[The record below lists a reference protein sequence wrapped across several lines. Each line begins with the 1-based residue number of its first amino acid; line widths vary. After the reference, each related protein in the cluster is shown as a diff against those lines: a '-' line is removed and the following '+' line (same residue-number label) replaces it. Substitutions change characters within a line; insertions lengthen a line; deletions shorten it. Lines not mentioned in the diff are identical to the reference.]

1 MTDAAYE
8 KQWGKGPHLTADALV
23 YGDNH
28 ILLIQRPSGLWAMP
42 GGFVEAGEFLLDAAL
57 RELSE
62 ETNFPVDLRNNLVQT
77 HIMDDPKRDPR
88 SHMVSV
94 VHEFWHG
101 KLTDFEVKA
110 GDDAIDA
117 KIWPLAEALELKLFA
132 GHDVFIKK
140 LLG

>member
-23 YGDNH
+23 YGDNK
-28 ILLIQRPSGLWAMP
+28 ILLIQRPSGIWAMP

-57 RELSE
+57 RELDE
-62 ETNFPVDLRNNLVQT
+62 ETHFPVDLRNSFVQT

-94 VHEFWHG
+94 VHEFWYV
-101 KLTDFEVKA
+101 KLGNVIVKP

-117 KIWPLAEALELKLFA
+117 KVWDLAEALELKMFA